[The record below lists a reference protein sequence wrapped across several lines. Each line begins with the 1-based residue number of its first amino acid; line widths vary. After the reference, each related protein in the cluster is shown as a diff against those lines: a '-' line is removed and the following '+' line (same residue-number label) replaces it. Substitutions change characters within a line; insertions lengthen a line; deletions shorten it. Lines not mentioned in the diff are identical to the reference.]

1 MKKILL
7 FASALAGLFLA
18 GSCQREN
25 LEPMESANTVTYTV
39 QLPGALSTK
48 TIGEK
53 DADVAAVKELVYEV
67 YRTEATS
74 ADDFTG
80 ADRLLYHKTATAQSD
95 GTFKINLELVNDQNF
110 RVLFWAQVPG
120 NDVYT
125 VDNLKNV
132 TISKT
137 LNANAENYAAFAG
150 ADYIE
155 AGESIVDRTIQLVR
169 PIAQLNIGTDDASLD
184 IEDHQTDVVI
194 STTAVTVNGLSTTF
208 NVAENKAGEISDADY
223 VYKAMPVAPTAEY
236 PGLSESTFAV
246 NGINYNYVAMNYVG
260 FAPQMGTNVKVTY
273 TINTENVGTIENTID
288 NVPVKANHRTNIVG
302 NLITSM
308 SDYTITLDE
317 KWAGEF
323 ISASNATEFADAL
336 ANAQSGDIVNVAE
349 GNFELPASLFANATE
364 GTFTIAGSGAATVM
378 NGAVNANAEHPGN
391 YAHGKHLVFKDL
403 TYVTPNNGYNGGF
416 GHAASVTFIN
426 CTIVGQFY
434 AHSEAPHYF
443 YDCKID
449 PLTGYLY
456 TYASDCVFEGC
467 TFNAS
472 EGKALQVYEDG
483 AVGENTVTIKDCD
496 FVAAKQAQ
504 TWDGKPVTGIDI
516 NSNGAIF
523 NVYVENCTTT
533 GFPVGLNSGSAL
545 YNIKDGGL
553 AYTYLTVDGVV
564 VNRPGFT
571 KLANYPNIWVKD
583 NNYYV
588 FDKAGLAELNTYFKA
603 NWCSNDVWNHEYHI
617 GANIDAEG
625 LTWNSAWVNVGD
637 NGLDGLVFDG
647 DNHTISNLKINGSLF
662 GGTPN
667 GGNAGTAPGYVKDI
681 TIDNATVTGDHWT
694 AIFWGDSYGEIVY
707 DNVTV
712 KNTSVTGNCN
722 VAIFLAGTVIEGAGS
737 IDNILFKNC
746 KVENCSVVANGKAD
760 QDPTGAS
767 GFVGRTYGKTS
778 LKFEGENTI
787 DEATTITNN
796 NGLVGGRVYA
806 YTVHIGGNWE
816 GTGTCDTFT
825 NWDGLDFVLVSD
837 GLLKKK
843 NTPEYYVSS
852 AAGLEKMN
860 QMFSDKSA
868 GKNVVLNLTKDID
881 FTGKTWTP
889 VDSHADAAFQIA
901 EINGNGHTISNL
913 TINGQAMFTRFAGTG
928 DVVVKNITF
937 DNATV
942 NSNGSINTSILVG
955 HTYQN
960 VLLDNVDVKN
970 STITGGYKVA
980 PLIATVYNES
990 TSTITATL
998 NNCDVENTTVKATS
1012 YDFCTTGMVAFVYA
1026 GDNDQ
1031 VAFENCTVSDVKLYA
1046 PNVYTAHAAIYTT
1059 GSETLFNEA
1068 EGVTVNNVTFENI

>member
-48 TIGEK
+48 AIGEN
-53 DADVAAVKELVYEV
+53 VAAVTELVYEV

-74 ADDFTG
+74 ADDFTQ
-80 ADRLLYHKTATAQSD
+80 AETLLFHKTATITD
-95 GTFKINLELVNDQNF
+95 GTATVEFELVNDQNF

-120 NDVYT
+120 NGVYT
-125 VDNLKNV
+125 VTDLKNV

-137 LNANAENYAAFAG
+137 LNANAENYSAFAG
-150 ADYIE
+150 ADYIK
-155 AGESIVDRTIQLVR
+155 AGESIVGRTLPLVR
-169 PIAQLNIGTDDASLD
+169 PIAQLNIGTDAASLS
-184 IEDHQTDVVI
+184 IEGQTDVEI

-208 NVAENKAGEISDADY
+208 NVAENKAGEISADDY
-223 VYKAMPVAPTAEY
+223 VYAAKPVAPTTEY

-246 NGINYNYVAMNYVG
+246 NGTSYNYVAMNYVG

-273 TINTENVGTIENTID
+273 TINTENVGTITNTID

-308 SDYTITLDE
+308 SDYTITLDK

-349 GNFELPASLFANATE
+349 GEFDLPASLFDNATE

-378 NGAVNANAEHPGN
+378 NGAVNTNANHPGN

-426 CTIVGQFY
+426 CTIIGQMY
-434 AHSEAPHYF
+434 AHSGAPHYF
-443 YDCKID
+443 YDCTID

-456 TYASDCVFEGC
+456 TYASDCVFERC

-472 EGKALQVYEDG
+472 EGKALQVYED
-483 AVGENTVTIKDCD
+483 ASVGENTVTIKDCD

-588 FDKAGLAELNTYFKA
+588 FDKAGLAELNNFFKTNAIA
-603 NWCSNDVWNHEYHI
+603 NHLWTRSYNI
-617 GANIDAEG
+617 GADIDATG
-625 LTWNSAWVNVGD
+625 FTWDSVYLVVGNNAND
-637 NGLDGLVFDG
+637 GFVLNGCG
-647 DNHTISNLKINGSLF
+647 HTISNLSINGSMF
-662 GGTPN
+662 TGTPN
-667 GGNAGTAPGYVKDI
+667 GGNEGTKPGYVKDI
-681 TIDNATVTGDHWT
+681 TIDRATVTGGFD
-694 AIFWGDSYGEIVY
+694 AAVFWANSYGELVY
-707 DNVTV
+707 ENVTV
-712 KNTSVTGNCN
+712 KNTSVTGDCN
-722 VAIFLAGTVIEGAGS
+722 TAILLGRTTYEDGKG

-746 KVENCSVVANGKAD
+746 KVEKCSVVANGCAG

-767 GFVGRTYGKTS
+767 VFVGRAFGKTN
-778 LKFEGENTI
+778 LTFEGNSI

-816 GTGTCDTFT
+816 GTGACDTFT

-837 GLLKKK
+837 GLLKEKT
-843 NTPEYYVSS
+843 TPKYYVSS
-852 AAGLEKMN
+852 AAGLKRMN
-860 QMFSDKSA
+860 EMFFDKSA
-868 GKNVVLNLTKDID
+868 GRDVVLNLTEDID
-881 FTGKTWTP
+881 FIGKTWTP
-889 VDSHADAAFQIA
+889 VDSHADAAFEIA

-990 TSTITATL
+990 TYTITATL
-998 NNCDVENTTVKATS
+998 KNCDVENTTVKATS